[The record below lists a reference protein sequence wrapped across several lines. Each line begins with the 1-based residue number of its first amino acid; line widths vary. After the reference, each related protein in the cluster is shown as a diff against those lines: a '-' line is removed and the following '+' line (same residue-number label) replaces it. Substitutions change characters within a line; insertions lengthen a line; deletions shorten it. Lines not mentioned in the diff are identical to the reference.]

1 MKKIFLYSLPLIL
14 IACGSDDEKKPEPA
28 PQAPLQQSKNS
39 EAFNKHFSNL
49 LSSYYTLQAAFVKED
64 TVAVANAAHILQ
76 KAIDSLPTNDLKSD
90 SSIVQTAKDITQNI
104 ADEMKGLVGEKDL
117 EGKRKSFDMISNNI
131 VALMQTVQYDREIV
145 YKIHCPMAFNNRG
158 ADWLSNKSE
167 VINPYLPKEMP
178 DCGEVKDS
186 IDFRKK

>member
-1 MKKIFLYSLPLIL
+1 MKKVFLFSLPLIM
-14 IACGSDDEKKPEPA
+14 IACSSDDEKKPEPA

-39 EAFNKHFSNL
+39 ETFNKGFGNL
-49 LSSYYTLQAAFVKED
+49 LSNYYSLQAAFVKED
-64 TVAVANAAHILQ
+64 TIAVSKAAALLQ
-76 KAIDSLPTNDLKSD
+76 KSIDSLPTNELKSD
-90 SSIVQTAKDITQNI
+90 SSIVQTAKDIAQSI

-117 EGKRKSFDMISNNI
+117 ESKRKSFDMVSNNI

-145 YKIHCPMAFNNRG
+145 YKIHCPMAFNNKG
-158 ADWLSNKSE
+158 ADWLSNKAE

>member
-1 MKKIFLYSLPLIL
+1 MKKIFLFSLPLL
-14 IACGSDDEKKPEPA
+14 MIACSSDDEKRPEPA

-39 EAFNKHFSNL
+39 EAFNKGFSSL
-49 LSSYYTLQAAFVKED
+49 LSNYYTLQAAFVKED
-64 TVAVANAAHILQ
+64 TIAVSKASIMLK
-76 KAIDSLPTNDLKSD
+76 KAIDSLPTNELKSD
-90 SSIVQTAKDITQNI
+90 SSIVQTAKDITQSI
-104 ADEMKGLVGEKDL
+104 SDEMKGLIGEKDL
-117 EGKRKSFDMISNNI
+117 EGKRKSFDMVSNNI

-145 YKIHCPMAFNNRG
+145 YKIHCPMAFNNKG

-178 DCGEVKDS
+178 DCGEVKES